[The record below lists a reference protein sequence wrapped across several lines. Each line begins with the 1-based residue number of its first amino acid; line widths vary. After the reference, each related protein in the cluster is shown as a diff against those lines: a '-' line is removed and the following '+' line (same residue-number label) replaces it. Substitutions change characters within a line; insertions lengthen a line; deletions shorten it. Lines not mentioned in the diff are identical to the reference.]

1 MRADEGTFREF
12 PMNHGKY
19 MKALSTALV
28 IAGFSAVALAQDM
41 PPTQDQQPTTAPQ
54 QSTMSDAASS
64 QAAFAQ
70 LDANHDGSIDK
81 IEAAADAGLGAA
93 FDSVDADQNGRL
105 DQAEFDKYAQGS
117 QQGTEDGT
125 HSDDGGRTPVPGSH

>member
-12 PMNHGKY
+12 PMNHCKY

-41 PPTQDQQPTTAPQ
+41 PPTQGQQPTAPP
-54 QSTMSDAASS
+54 QSTMSDAAAT
-64 QAAFAQ
+64 QAAFAR

-81 IEAAADAGLGAA
+81 TEAAADAGLGAA
-93 FDSVDADQNGRL
+93 FDSIDANQNGDV
-105 DQAEFDKYAQGS
+105 DQSEFDKYAQGS
-117 QQGTEDGT
+117 QQGTS
-125 HSDDGGRTPVPGSH
+125 HDGGTPTTPAPETH